1 MEKGLTL
8 TVGCAQHE
16 GSCGVSMGGLVLTF
30 LVRGAKVW
38 SFRTEKEE
46 QEPPK
51 SLGHRGPGCPSKP
64 VCFSPTGD
72 LDSERFMVEDIE
84 VRDTPPTLF

>member
-1 MEKGLTL
+1 
-8 TVGCAQHE
+8 
-16 GSCGVSMGGLVLTF
+16 MGGLVFTVLTS

-51 SLGHRGPGCPSKP
+51 SLRHRGPGCPSKP

-72 LDSERFMVEDIE
+72 ILDSEGFLVEHIE
-84 VRDTPPTLF
+84 VRDTPLILF

>member
-1 MEKGLTL
+1 
-8 TVGCAQHE
+8 
-16 GSCGVSMGGLVLTF
+16 MGGLVFTVLTF

-46 QEPPK
+46 QEPSK

-72 LDSERFMVEDIE
+72 ILDSEGFLVEDIE
-84 VRDTPPTLF
+84 VRDTPPILF